1 MTRCCKEVGTSTWLS
16 LSHGST
22 NIEPTFMQHAAAALR
37 TPRSI
42 MVLQSV
48 QSVQSSIH
56 SKSGSPFLHV
66 IIVPICLQCLTH
78 YTYYRSRLQA
88 DLSGGSHLRS
98 SAEHVCHAR
107 PGTRH
112 LTARAGNEDFTITEK
127 ASTRAFSWL
136 KAPTSAFTF
145 KSIWRQM
152 PKHGK

>member
-37 TPRSI
+37 SI

-48 QSVQSSIH
+48 QSLQSSIH

-66 IIVPICLQCLTH
+66 MIVPSLFPMTH
-78 YTYYRSRLQA
+78 FTYYRSRLQA

-136 KAPTSAFTF
+136 KAPNSSAFTF
-145 KSIWRQM
+145 KNLWRQM